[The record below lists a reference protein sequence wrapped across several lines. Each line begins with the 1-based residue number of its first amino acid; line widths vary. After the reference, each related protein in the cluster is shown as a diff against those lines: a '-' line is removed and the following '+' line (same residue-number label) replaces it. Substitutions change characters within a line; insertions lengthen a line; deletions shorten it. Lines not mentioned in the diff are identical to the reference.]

1 MTVCVC
7 VWVKGVLL
15 VAEPGVGGV
24 CRDHSE
30 SRSVFLHGCVF
41 YVETVVRACVWGHIH
56 GCMSAS
62 SGPGTT
68 RAFAFPDCAV
78 AAVVVVVVALGQ
90 LFVGARGGGSSFGLG
105 GGAPAGVEGGAGTR
119 PAQGRLQ
126 GAGRSKACWE
136 KGMNRCTVTLSV
148 SEFNN
153 TL

>member
-1 MTVCVC
+1 MR
-7 VWVKGVLL
+7 
-15 VAEPGVGGV
+15 VGQFFCMGV
-24 CRDHSE
+24 CSM
-30 SRSVFLHGCVF
+30 SRQLCVHVCEGTF
-41 YVETVVRACVWGHIH
+41 MG
-56 GCMSAS
+56 MSAS

-126 GAGRSKACWE
+126 GAGHSKACWE

-148 SEFNN
+148 SEFNT